1 MRVFL
6 AGGTGVIGRS
16 LVPALRV
23 AGHEVV
29 GMTRSAERAE
39 ALRAQGV
46 EPVVCDAFDANAVE
60 RAVVEARPDVVV
72 NQLTDIPKAIDPR
85 KFEKQFETND
95 RLRIEG
101 TRNLVRGAAAA
112 GARRVVSQSIAFA
125 YAPGDGL
132 RTEDDPLYDDA
143 PAAWTRT
150 VAAVRALEEQTLA
163 ARGVVLRYGYFYG
176 AGTSYAADGST
187 AAMVRKRA
195 FPLVGGGSAVYSFI
209 HVDDAAQATV
219 AALDRG
225 SPGVYNVVD
234 DDPAPMRDWLPE
246 YAAAVGARPPRK
258 VPRLLARVAAGRL
271 GVYMTTGLQ
280 GATNE
285 KIKRELG
292 WSPRWASW
300 REGFREALG

>member
-1 MRVFL
+1 
-6 AGGTGVIGRS
+6 
-16 LVPALRV
+16 
-23 AGHEVV
+23 
-29 GMTRSAERAE
+29 
-39 ALRAQGV
+39 
-46 EPVVCDAFDANAVE
+46 
-60 RAVVEARPDVVV
+60 
-72 NQLTDIPKAIDPR
+72 
-85 KFEKQFETND
+85 
-95 RLRIEG
+95 
-101 TRNLVRGAAAA
+101 
-112 GARRVVSQSIAFA
+112 
-125 YAPGDGL
+125 
-132 RTEDDPLYDDA
+132 
-143 PAAWTRT
+143 
-150 VAAVRALEEQTLA
+150 
-163 ARGVVLRYGYFYG
+163 
-176 AGTSYAADGST
+176 
-187 AAMVRKRA
+187 
-195 FPLVGGGSAVYSFI
+195 VYSFI